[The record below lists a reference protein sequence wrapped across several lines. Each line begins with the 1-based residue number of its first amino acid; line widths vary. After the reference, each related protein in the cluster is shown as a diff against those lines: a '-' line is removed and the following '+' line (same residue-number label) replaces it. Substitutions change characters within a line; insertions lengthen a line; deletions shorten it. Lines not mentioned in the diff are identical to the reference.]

1 MIKQLLILIILFFSY
16 TGYSQEEIIT
26 LYNSKRKVTKDS
38 SKATFYQKLTKE
50 NDSLWLSRMYR
61 RNNQLAS
68 YWYSKTKDSKKRIDK
83 KVSFGLNDSIS
94 SILFYN
100 NKGEKHGKLSAWFDN
115 GNKSYEGRYVNSK
128 KEGLWRNYFYSGE
141 IAARAFFKNDS
152 LITEKF
158 YDKNGNERVLKGNCC
173 RKKPEFTGGSKKYKK
188 IVRRLVSKLKWKIKG
203 TITVDYTIS
212 VTGDLTNI
220 RIYDTLPDN
229 LRQEIITFFKQIK
242 GWKPA
247 FNTGRL
253 IPVQHSF
260 KLIFE

>member
-1 MIKQLLILIILFFSY
+1 MIKHVLTLIILFFSLLSF
-16 TGYSQEEIIT
+16 SQEEIIT
-26 LYNSKRKVTKDS
+26 LYNSKRKETKDP
-38 SKATFYQKLTKE
+38 SKAKFYQRLTKE
-50 NDSLWLSRMYR
+50 KDSLWLFRMYR

-68 YWYSKTKDSKKRIDK
+68 YCYSKTKDSKKKIGQ

-94 SILFYN
+94 SIIFYN
-100 NKGEKHGKLSAWFDN
+100 NKGEKHGKFSAWFDN
-115 GNKSYEGRYVNSK
+115 RNKSYEGRYINGK
-128 KEGLWRNYFYSGE
+128 REGLWRNYFYSGE

-173 RKKPEFTGGSKKYKK
+173 RKKPEFTGGIKKYKK
-188 IVRRLVSKLKWKIKG
+188 IVQRLASKLEWKIKG

-229 LRQEIITFFKQIK
+229 LGLEIITFFKQIK

-247 FNTGRL
+247 FNNGRP
-253 IPVQHSF
+253 IPIQHSF